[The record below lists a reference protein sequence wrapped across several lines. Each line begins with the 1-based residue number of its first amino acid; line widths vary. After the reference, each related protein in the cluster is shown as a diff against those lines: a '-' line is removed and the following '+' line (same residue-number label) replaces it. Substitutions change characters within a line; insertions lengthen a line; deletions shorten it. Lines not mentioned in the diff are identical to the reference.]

1 MNRKK
6 YERFYSYG
14 AYACGNFSQKHE
26 LHQHRYANF
35 QQFLDANLG
44 VVPVKNENICCQHFI
59 HLSGHYKCETPA
71 CHANSIHID
80 IDVED
85 AQTGFRVSMHSDIFD
100 HSHAMR
106 LKGVRKSYLAA
117 THPYNFDTEKV
128 GDYPKGLLQGLVAKV
143 YPREKDWYYPGESNL
158 ILISTPET
166 LTHLDLSILGT
177 PTAEI
182 IGTLSPR

>member
-14 AYACGNFSQKHE
+14 AYACGNFSQDHE

-44 VVPVKNENICCQHFI
+44 VVPVKSENICCQHFI
-59 HLSGHYKCETPA
+59 LLSRSYKCETPA

-85 AQTGFRVSMHSDIFD
+85 AQTGFRVNMHSDVFD

-106 LKGVRKSYLAA
+106 LKGVRKSYFAA

-128 GDYPKGLLQGLVAKV
+128 SDYPKGLLQGLVAKV

-158 ILISTPET
+158 ILVSTPET
-166 LTHLDLSILGT
+166 LSHLDLSILGT